1 MVITSS
7 RKKVAVLLILALAL
21 LLTTVAATAIGAV
34 AVPFFQ
40 VAKIIA
46 GHTPGLDHFIN
57 LSDIDSAAKVIIFQI
72 RLPRVLLGLVVG
84 ASLAVAGVIFQG
96 IFANSLADPYIIG
109 ISSGAALG
117 ATLALMLGVGTTFFG
132 FLAVPA
138 LAFIGAILTVLLVYN
153 IAKVRGEISVSS
165 LLLSGVAVGIFF
177 SAMTSLIMVTSSR
190 ELQGA
195 IFWLMGGFSGRSW
208 LHLSVAFPFLLFG
221 LFIALIF
228 ARDLNLLVLGD
239 ERAGQLGVNVE
250 VSKRILIIAAS
261 LMTAAAVSV
270 SGLIGFVGLIVPHL
284 MRLIIGAEHRF
295 LILGSALSGALFLVL
310 ADAISRIV
318 IAPSEIP
325 VGITTALFGAPF
337 FLFLLRRRKGGIY

>member
-1 MVITSS
+1 MITTGSRTKAAVIF
-7 RKKVAVLLILALAL
+7 VLTIAL
-21 LLTTVAATAIGAV
+21 LLATITATAVGAV

-46 GHTPGLDHFIN
+46 GHVPGLSHFIN
-57 LSDIDSAAKVIIFQI
+57 LDNVDSAAKTIIFKI
-72 RLPRVLLGLVVG
+72 RLPRVLLGVVVG

-117 ATLALMLGVGTTFFG
+117 ATLALMLGVGAGFFG

-138 LAFIGAILTVLLVYN
+138 LAFIGAVMTVLLVYN
-153 IAKVRGEISVSS
+153 IAKVRGEISASG

-177 SAMTSLIMVTSSR
+177 SAATSLIMVTSSTD
-190 ELQGA
+190 LQGA

-208 LHLSVAFPFLLFG
+208 LHLFVVSVFLLFG
-221 LFIALIF
+221 LLIALIF

-239 ERAGQLGVNVE
+239 ERANQLGVNVDS
-250 VSKRILIIAAS
+250 SKRILIIAAS
-261 LMTAAAVSV
+261 LITAAAVSV

-284 MRLIIGAEHRF
+284 MRLIIGAEHRR
-295 LILGSALSGALFLVL
+295 LIIGSALLGALFLVL
-310 ADAISRIV
+310 ADTISRVV

-325 VGITTALFGAPF
+325 VGITTAMFGAPF

>member
-1 MVITSS
+1 
-7 RKKVAVLLILALAL
+7 
-21 LLTTVAATAIGAV
+21 
-34 AVPFFQ
+34 
-40 VAKIIA
+40 
-46 GHTPGLDHFIN
+46 
-57 LSDIDSAAKVIIFQI
+57 
-72 RLPRVLLGLVVG
+72 
-84 ASLAVAGVIFQG
+84 
-96 IFANSLADPYIIG
+96 
-109 ISSGAALG
+109 
-117 ATLALMLGVGTTFFG
+117 
-132 FLAVPA
+132 
-138 LAFIGAILTVLLVYN
+138 
-153 IAKVRGEISVSS
+153 
-165 LLLSGVAVGIFF
+165 
-177 SAMTSLIMVTSSR
+177 
-190 ELQGA
+190 
-195 IFWLMGGFSGRSW
+195 
-208 LHLSVAFPFLLFG
+208 FLLFG

-228 ARDLNLLVLGD
+228 AHDLNLLVLGD